1 MSEELN
7 EPGDLN
13 AELRA
18 EVQRHL
24 QMLAMGRPGAAV
36 RLAELLVPPNL
47 PPAPAPAPAPTLA
60 IEIPDEPAEGLPQAA
75 PAPED
80 ALTHSNGP
88 VIAPKKRGA
97 PKATK

>member
-7 EPGDLN
+7 EPADLN

-24 QMLAMGRPGAAV
+24 KMLAMGRPVASI
-36 RLAELLVPPNL
+36 RLAELLVPPSL

-60 IEIPDEPAEGLPQAA
+60 IEIPDG
-75 PAPED
+75 PAP
-80 ALTHSNGP
+80 T
-88 VIAPKKRGA
+88 PKKRA
-97 PKATK
+97 SKAT